1 MKEFFLTLSQRRT
14 NLGERSAGVKNFE
27 IFHVDPRLW
36 FTIKKKLR
44 KNNSYFCTFQ
54 ANFASLNLTVV
65 PLKTKIRE
73 RTFFAANM

>member
-36 FTIKKKLR
+36 FTIKKTEK
-44 KNNSYFCTFQ
+44 K
-54 ANFASLNLTVV
+54 
-65 PLKTKIRE
+65 
-73 RTFFAANM
+73 